1 MVEKVIQYRAKDGE
15 LFDHEDMAERHEL
28 ICTMTGKMV
37 SAIENFTDNRGFHQS
52 KDARTAAIQF
62 VQNAREEIKTF
73 LQLTEIK
80 VNDLEQ
86 MNGAAKD
93 SDYVCD
99 YDFYHFSRLIDHML
113 IDVYNLSIPYD
124 REMEIKLKLYKDF
137 DYDQM
142 GETDNPYDYVVKYIS
157 DHHDVFV
164 NQLKEVADN

>member
-1 MVEKVIQYRAKDGE
+1 MVEKVIQYRTKDGE
-15 LFDHEDMAERHEL
+15 LFEHEYVAERHEL

-52 KDARTAAIQF
+52 EAVRIAAIQF

-80 VNDLEQ
+80 VNGLEE

-99 YDFYHFSRLIDHML
+99 YDFYRFSRLIDHML
-113 IDVYNLSIPYD
+113 IDVYNLNIPYD
-124 REMEIKLKLYKDF
+124 REMEVKLKLYKDF
-137 DYDQM
+137 DYDQI

-157 DHHDVFV
+157 DHHDAFV
-164 NQLKEVADN
+164 NKLKKVAD

>member
-1 MVEKVIQYRAKDGE
+1 MVEKVIKYRTNDGST
-15 LFDHEDMAERHEL
+15 FDREDVAEQHEL
-28 ICTMTGKMV
+28 ICDLTGKLV
-37 SAIENFTDNRGFHQS
+37 STFENFTIH
-52 KDARTAAIQF
+52 KDIVIDGETRNATIKF

-80 VNDLEQ
+80 VNGLEE

-93 SDYVCD
+93 SDFVLD
-99 YDFYHFSRLIDHML
+99 YDFYRFSRLIDHML
-113 IDVYNLSIPYD
+113 IDVYNLNIPYD

-142 GETDNPYDYVVKYIS
+142 TETGNPYDHVVEFIS

-164 NQLKEVADN
+164 NKLKEVAE